1 MFIDRLSLVEDQLA
15 RLRRLI
21 DELLTR
27 NPFYGRKLIEAG
39 VTDSSCIGGLD
50 DLSRLPETTRQ
61 ELTEDQAAA
70 PPFGANLSYNLDRY
84 LRWHRTSGTQGR
96 PLHWLDTKESWD
108 WVIACWRVV
117 IDAAEVTSQDR
128 IFFPFSFGPFLGF
141 WAGWDAAAQVGALSF
156 SGANQTSLQRLKTII
171 EFGPTVVCATPTYA
185 LHLAEIAEQ
194 EGIDLANSRVEKLI
208 VAGEPGGSVPATRE
222 LIERR
227 WGAVVFDHAG
237 STEVGPHSFSCSEG
251 HALHLNEAEFIAEV
265 LPENLAETAK
275 RGELV
280 LTNLGRLGS
289 PVIRYRTGDLVEIDE
304 GPCPCGR
311 PFIRLVGGIAGRLDD
326 MITIRG
332 VNVFPSA
339 IEGTLRRFEEVMEF
353 RIEVS
358 RVQSLDEIAVSVEV
372 ASDLILPRIQRELAN
387 TFGLRIPVRAAPPDS
402 LPRFELKARRFID
415 HRRRLNLN
423 PSSQ

>member
-1 MFIDRLSLVEDQLA
+1 MFIDRSSLVEYQLA
-15 RLRRLI
+15 RLRELI
-21 DELLTR
+21 DELLAS
-27 NPFYGRKLIEAG
+27 NPFYSRKLIEAG
-39 VTDSSCIGGLD
+39 VPDSLCIGGLD
-50 DLSRLPETTRQ
+50 DLSRLPVTTRQ

-70 PPFGANLSYNLDRY
+70 PPFGSNLSYDLDRY

-108 WVIACWRVV
+108 WVIACWRSVL
-117 IDAAEVTSQDR
+117 DAAEVTSRDR
-128 IFFPFSFGPFLGF
+128 IFFPFSFGPFFGF

-185 LHLAEIAEQ
+185 LYLAEIAEQ

-208 VAGEPGGSVPATRE
+208 VAGEPGGSVPETRE

-227 WGAVVFDHAG
+227 WGAMVFDHAG
-237 STEVGPHSFSCSEG
+237 ATEVGPHSFSCSEG

-265 LPENLAETAK
+265 WPENLGTPN
-275 RGELV
+275 RGELI

-304 GPCPCGR
+304 SPCPCGR
-311 PFIRLVGGIAGRLDD
+311 PFVRLIGGIAGRLDE

-353 RIEVS
+353 RIEVA
-358 RVQSLDEIAVSVEV
+358 RVQSLDEIVVSVEV
-372 ASDLILPRIQRELAN
+372 TSELILPRIQREMAN
-387 TFGLRIPVRAAPPDS
+387 TFGLRIPVRAVPLNS

-415 HRRRLNLN
+415 NR
-423 PSSQ
+423 

>member
-1 MFIDRLSLVEDQLA
+1 MFIDRFSLVEDQLA

-21 DELLTR
+21 DELLAS
-27 NPFYGRKLIEAG
+27 NPFYSRKLIKAG
-39 VTDSSCIGGLD
+39 VTDSSRIGGLG
-50 DLSRLPETTRQ
+50 DLSRLPATTRQ
-61 ELTEDQAAA
+61 ELTEDQALT
-70 PPFGANLSYNLDRY
+70 PPFGANLSYDLDRY

-108 WVIACWRVV
+108 WVIACWRSVL
-117 IDAAEVTSQDR
+117 DAAGVTSRDR
-128 IFFPFSFGPFLGF
+128 IFFPFSFGPFFGF
-141 WAGWDAAAQVGALSF
+141 WAGWDAATQIGALSF

-185 LHLAEIAEQ
+185 LHLAEVAEQ

-208 VAGEPGGSVPATRE
+208 VAGEPGGSVPETRE
-222 LIERR
+222 QIERR
-227 WGAVVFDHAG
+227 WGAVAFDHAG
-237 STEVGPHSFSCSEG
+237 ATEVGPHSFSCSEG
-251 HALHLNEAEFIAEV
+251 RALHLNEAEFIAEV
-265 LPENLAETAK
+265 WPENPAETAK

-289 PVIRYRTGDLVEIDE
+289 PVIRYRTGDLVEIDD

-339 IEGTLRRFEEVMEF
+339 IEGTLRRFEGVAEF

-358 RVQSLDEIAVSVEV
+358 RVQSLDEIVVSVEV
-372 ASDLILPRIQRELAN
+372 ASDLILPKIQRELAN
-387 TFGLRIPVRAAPPDS
+387 TFGLRIPVKAVPPNS
-402 LPRFELKARRFID
+402 LPRFELKARRFINN
-415 HRRRLNLN
+415 RGGKT
-423 PSSQ
+423 